1 VLPDDVKYL
10 APAVLGHRLIPSGQT
25 RLRGT
30 ALQEI
35 IAEMLAKVPVPAEA
49 PLPPDREKQ

>member
-1 VLPDDVKYL
+1 
-10 APAVLGHRLIPSGQT
+10 VLGHRLLPSGQT

-35 IAEMLAKVPVPAEA
+35 VAEIVAGVAVPAET
-49 PLPPDREKQ
+49 PLPSGAEKP